1 MKIRQIMIA
10 SLLLFSGT
18 KALAQPERVSVW
30 DGFGDNVYMDAGVG
44 VQALFAPGWQDIAF
58 GKQITPALNLG
69 VGKWITPFW
78 GLHLDVFGYS
88 QNGYRGTPLDKG
100 VEPFSPLNRVDV
112 GYDGSFRYYLRYLGV
127 RADFRLSLLNLITGC
142 EREGALYDLVPFA
155 GMGYKHALLIGEPRV
170 RTCLQAMWASVIVS
184 AYTACWMSMWMW
196 SASGQTIMSIPQ
208 RAVIWP
214 RWR

>member
-69 VGKWITPFW
+69 VGKWITPF
-78 GLHLDVFGYS
+78 GGCISMCSVIA
-88 QNGYRGTPLDKG
+88 RTAI
-100 VEPFSPLNRVDV
+100 VERRWTREWN
-112 GYDGSFRYYLRYLGV
+112 
-127 RADFRLSLLNLITGC
+127 LSL
-142 EREGALYDLVPFA
+142 P
-155 GMGYKHALLIGEPRV
+155 
-170 RTCLQAMWASVIVS
+170 
-184 AYTACWMSMWMW
+184 
-196 SASGQTIMSIPQ
+196 
-208 RAVIWP
+208 
-214 RWR
+214 

>member
-100 VEPFSPLNRVDV
+100 VEPFSP
-112 GYDGSFRYYLRYLGV
+112 
-127 RADFRLSLLNLITGC
+127 
-142 EREGALYDLVPFA
+142 
-155 GMGYKHALLIGEPRV
+155 
-170 RTCLQAMWASVIVS
+170 Q
-184 AYTACWMSMWMW
+184 
-196 SASGQTIMSIPQ
+196 
-208 RAVIWP
+208 
-214 RWR
+214 

>member
-112 GYDGSFRYYLRYLGV
+112 GYDGSFRYYLRYLG
-127 RADFRLSLLNLITGC
+127 AGGFSSQPAQPDYRL
-142 EREGALYDLVPFA
+142 
-155 GMGYKHALLIGEPRV
+155 
-170 RTCLQAMWASVIVS
+170 
-184 AYTACWMSMWMW
+184 
-196 SASGQTIMSIPQ
+196 
-208 RAVIWP
+208 
-214 RWR
+214 

>member
-142 EREGALYDLVPFA
+142 EREGALYDGCGQRVDRQLCQSHKGPLYGLGGVECRSECLFRTPGFPQT
-155 GMGYKHALLIGEPRV
+155 GDYGTCRGCALPCRYGIGTR
-170 RTCLQAMWASVIVS
+170 S
-184 AYTACWMSMWMW
+184 
-196 SASGQTIMSIPQ
+196 
-208 RAVIWP
+208 
-214 RWR
+214 